1 MDLTVG
7 YRVVRLT
14 ELMAYEFGQVEG
26 DIGRLDERALGSA
39 LPQGMSYSS
48 FMDKLK
54 SGELAL
60 LTDSPSKP
68 VMLRDGMSKSWSLS
82 AEGQEALSPEAKSA
96 YLSRTK
102 MSGGTAGSA
111 ASTQSSAGY
120 APNIEETYV
129 PEPV

>member
-1 MDLTVG
+1 MG

-82 AEGQEALSPEAKSA
+82 AEGQEVLSPEAKKNENVRRCGWQCCAHSKRRRLCA
-96 YLSRTK
+96 
-102 MSGGTAGSA
+102 
-111 ASTQSSAGY
+111 
-120 APNIEETYV
+120 
-129 PEPV
+129 

>member
-1 MDLTVG
+1 MG

-39 LPQGMSYSS
+39 LPLGMSYSS

-68 VMLRDGMSKSWSLS
+68 VMLPIVIL
-82 AEGQEALSPEAKSA
+82 
-96 YLSRTK
+96 
-102 MSGGTAGSA
+102 TA
-111 ASTQSSAGY
+111 AG
-120 APNIEETYV
+120 EVTFLCWLHCLQTL
-129 PEPV
+129 